1 MTQEPDIS
9 QTCGFIRKFEG
20 LKYFEIQRAV
30 FVSIYF
36 ITSTNQKKALHLLL
50 SNVILH
56 YYTGE
61 VNLKTA
67 IYLKLLMQHEMHLY
81 H

>member
-1 MTQEPDIS
+1 M
-9 QTCGFIRKFEG
+9 
-20 LKYFEIQRAV
+20 
-30 FVSIYF
+30 SIYF